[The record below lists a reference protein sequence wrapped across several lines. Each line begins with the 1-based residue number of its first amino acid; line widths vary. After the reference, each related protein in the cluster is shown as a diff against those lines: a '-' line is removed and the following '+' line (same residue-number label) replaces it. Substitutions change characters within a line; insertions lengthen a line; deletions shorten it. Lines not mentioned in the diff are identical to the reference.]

1 MPDARLVAAA
11 SVALTVTL
19 VAIFSLRPLAPRVGL
34 VDRPDARKCHKG
46 RIPLIGGLCF
56 FTGLVAGLSYLGTTD
71 RFVVVLLGS
80 SALIMLTTVGAGLVY
95 IYYSRPVKTNE
106 IYTNFPAYLTG
117 LIITTVLF
125 SYVIAGKSML
135 RSYGWFITSLPVL
148 GMIAA
153 FCLPYIIFFR

>member
-56 FTGLVAGLSYLGTTD
+56 FLGLVAGLSYLGFVD
-71 RFVVVLLGS
+71 RFVIVLLGA
-80 SALIMLTTVGAGLVY
+80 SALIMLTGLLDDLYDLSVRTRLAVQVAAAVG
-95 IYYSRPVKTNE
+95 
-106 IYTNFPAYLTG
+106 
-117 LIITTVLF
+117 
-125 SYVIAGKSML
+125 VIAATG
-135 RSYGWFITSLPVL
+135 V
-148 GMIAA
+148 
-153 FCLPYIIFFR
+153 